1 MPTNIPETS
10 TNILPRFIRMRDA
23 PIYLGMDKN
32 RFNKEVRPSLTE
44 LKIGTQSIAFDRH
57 ELDAWADDLI
67 NRIGKPGT
75 RKQEKIL
82 CQKEHRVSPKG
93 ASFGTSTKSSK
104 ERDFTKALEQV
115 TSKKQN
121 AT

>member
-10 TNILPRFIRMRDA
+10 TNILPRIIRMRDA

-44 LKIGTQSIAFDRH
+44 LKIGTQGIAFDRH

-67 NRIGKPGT
+67 SRIGKPAT
-75 RKQEKIL
+75 NKLEKIS
-82 CQKEHRVSPKG
+82 CQRKSPDSSKG
-93 ASFGTSTKSSK
+93 ASFGTSTKSSVDVAFAK
-104 ERDFTKALEQV
+104 VLAQV
-115 TSKKQN
+115 ISKTPN